1 MYYLLNEWEGRTKK
15 YLAPGQD
22 VRTKAGEQRGLV
34 SHAGLFRGACISSLP
49 TSSPKNACMRGKAM
63 SCVLIESQIFSR
75 QPYLTQSISI
85 LSYGRLCFWIFLTE
99 RKRVHGSIC
108 PVFQRANDF
117 MPFIRKASEL
127 YLNEFTAAKYKYSEK
142 FTIKSALFHLIQR
155 KFK

>member
-63 SCVLIESQIFSR
+63 SMSCVLIESQIFSR
-75 QPYLTQSISI
+75 QPYLTQSIST
-85 LSYGRLCFWIFLTE
+85 LSYGRCVFEFFWPSENASMAAFAPFFKEPMISCHSFG
-99 RKRVHGSIC
+99 K
-108 PVFQRANDF
+108 PVNCIWTSLQLQSTNIQKNSRSKVLF
-117 MPFIRKASEL
+117 
-127 YLNEFTAAKYKYSEK
+127 FT
-142 FTIKSALFHLIQR
+142 
-155 KFK
+155 